1 MAPALLLA
9 FWGMVFVLIVVP
21 GPDWA
26 YTVACGLRD
35 RSVYPAVAG
44 IVLGYL
50 ILTSVVAAGLGVL
63 VMSNPLVLTA
73 VTVAGAGYLSCLGG
87 TLLVRRGGA
96 SGPGER
102 MEDRAG
108 AAAASPAPAWRRVLR
123 GIGVSGLN
131 PKGLLI
137 FVAML
142 PQFTDPGGAWPVPVQ
157 LGVLGLVFTAT
168 CAVFYT
174 ALGLAART
182 VLRARPTTSL
192 VVSRACGA
200 TMVLVGLL
208 LLAERLVP
216 LLS

>member
-1 MAPALLLA
+1 MTPALLLA
-9 FWGMVFVLIVVP
+9 FWGVVFVLIVVP

-35 RSVYPAVAG
+35 RGVFPAVAG
-44 IVLGYL
+44 IVTGYL
-50 ILTSVVAAGLGVL
+50 ILTGVVAAGLGVL
-63 VMSNPLVLTA
+63 VMSSPLVLTTI
-73 VTVAGAGYLSCLGG
+73 TVAGAGYLSYLGG
-87 TLLVRRGGA
+87 ALLVRRGGV
-96 SGPGER
+96 GPGER
-102 MEDRAG
+102 PAAGERAG
-108 AAAASPAPAWRRVLR
+108 AGPPVTAWRVALR

-142 PQFTDPGGAWPVPVQ
+142 PQFTDPGGAWPIPVQ

-174 ALGLAART
+174 ALGLTARA
-182 VLRARPTTSL
+182 VLRAHPTTSRIL
-192 VVSRACGA
+192 SRTCGA

>member
-1 MAPALLLA
+1 MAPAALLA

-35 RSVYPAVAG
+35 RSVFPAVTG
-44 IVLGYL
+44 IVIGYL
-50 ILTSVVAAGLGVL
+50 ILTGVVAAGLGVL
-63 VMSNPLVLTA
+63 VMSNPLVLTTI
-73 VTVAGAGYLSCLGG
+73 TVVGAGYLSYLGG
-87 TLLVRRGGA
+87 ALLARRDSA
-96 SGPGER
+96 GPGARREAHQPA
-102 MEDRAG
+102 DAG
-108 AAAASPAPAWRRVLR
+108 SPVTASRRVLR

-157 LGVLGLVFTAT
+157 LGVLGLIFTAT

-174 ALGLAART
+174 ALGLTART
-182 VLRARPTTSL
+182 VLRTSPTTSL
-192 VVSRACGA
+192 IVSRACGA